1 MILRSVRETKE
12 CVLLTAVSDLSENGG
27 EEFFLSPSEWKRVN
41 RLLGYDP
48 DAGLFLRAGALLDEV
63 MLGRLREAAQ
73 RTGALRAAAAMLS
86 QSDHSRAQL
95 IRRLRAKGYPEDA
108 AQSALERLEQKGFFD
123 EESACRRYA
132 EAILHTK
139 RYGRRRILDALLA
152 KRYPSELARAAVD
165 DLDEEELRAA
175 LRDQIRRKCPALAER
190 PCPLERAQKQKAIS
204 ALMRLGFSAEEILE
218 AIRGE

>member
-1 MILRSVRETKE
+1 MRLTSVKETKNGFF
-12 CVLLTAVSDLSENGG
+12 LTVAPDAGEG
-27 EEFFLSPSEWKRVN
+27 EELLELSPREWKRAN
-41 RLLGYDP
+41 RLLGFDP
-48 DAGLFLRAGALLDEV
+48 DAGLTLSPGTLLDE
-63 MLGRLREAAQ
+63 AAYDALADAAR

-108 AQSALERLEQKGFFD
+108 AQSALERLAQKGFFD

-132 EAILHTK
+132 EAALHTK

-152 KRYPSELARAAVD
+152 KRYPSEPARAAVEA
-165 DLDEEELRAA
+165 LDEEELRAA
-175 LRDQIRRKCPALAER
+175 LREQIRRKCPALAER